1 MSVPLTINLR
11 SVREAEL
18 ILKACAELDL
28 RDLET
33 REVDAKWDSTAGR
46 EISCGECGHTRPDM
60 RVHENP
66 SEIFA
71 IKRLLEHAGVRAR
84 PKPKQSQSIFGIP
97 RPEAVVRV
105 NH

>member
-18 ILKACAELDL
+18 IIKACAELDL

-33 REVDAKWDSTAGR
+33 RDVSAEWDSTAGR

-60 RVHENP
+60 RVHDDP
-66 SEIFA
+66 IEILS
-71 IKRLLEHAGVRAR
+71 IKRLLEHSGVRVL
-84 PKPKQSQSIFGIP
+84 PKTSQGIFSIQAP
-97 RPEAVVRV
+97 SSVVRV
-105 NH
+105 NRY

>member
-46 EISCGECGHTRPDM
+46 ERSHAMSAGTRVQTCEFT
-60 RVHENP
+60 RTQ
-66 SEIFA
+66 
-71 IKRLLEHAGVRAR
+71 AR
-84 PKPKQSQSIFGIP
+84 SLRSSDF
-97 RPEAVVRV
+97 
-105 NH
+105 